1 MALALAGPR
10 HGAVHRSVR
19 DMAVAGVRW
28 RLERERE
35 EEEFVPGRGRA
46 WQASFVSTRL
56 CACPASPLR
65 SSRAAGRG
73 GQACTGAQ
81 QAG

>member
-35 EEEFVPGRGRA
+35 REGGGGGVRA
-46 WQASFVSTRL
+46 GQGQGM
-56 CACPASPLR
+56 
-65 SSRAAGRG
+65 AG
-73 GQACTGAQ
+73 
-81 QAG
+81 